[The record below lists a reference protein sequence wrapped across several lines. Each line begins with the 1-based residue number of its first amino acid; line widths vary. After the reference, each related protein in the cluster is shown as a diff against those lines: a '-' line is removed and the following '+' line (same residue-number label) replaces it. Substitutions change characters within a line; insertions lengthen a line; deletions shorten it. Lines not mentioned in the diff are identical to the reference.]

1 MTMKDNLKVF
11 GFEAL
16 YLLATVIAAGVSSI
30 VQLMGREYES
40 DYSSFIF
47 SGHNYTYNYFFYI
60 AGMVFFIGFMIA
72 GYIYFLSK
80 KMAGINWSG
89 LAEILVFAIIALLF
103 SVLMVVVILIFLIVI
118 SGYDNMCPEE
128 SFKLT
133 LFGWPAFCF
142 IFMVCIEIVAIK
154 RSVKEVKS

>member
-1 MTMKDNLKVF
+1 MKNNLKTF

-16 YLLATVIAAGVSSI
+16 YLLASVIVAGVSSI

-60 AGMVFFIGFMIA
+60 AGAVFFISFMIS
-72 GYIYFLSK
+72 GYKTFLSK

-103 SVLMVVVILIFLIVI
+103 SVLMVAVILIFLIVI

-128 SFKLT
+128 LFILT
-133 LFGWPAFCF
+133 LFGWPVFCF
-142 IFMVCIEIVAIK
+142 VFMVCVEIVAIK

>member
-1 MTMKDNLKVF
+1 MKENLKVF

-16 YLLATVIAAGVSSI
+16 YLLATVIVAGLSSSI
-30 VQLMGREYES
+30 QLIGREYES

-47 SGHNYTYNYFFYI
+47 SGHNYSYNAFYYIFGI
-60 AGMVFFIGFMIA
+60 AIFIGFMIA
-72 GYIYFLSK
+72 VYIRFLK
-80 KMAGINWSG
+80 AKMAGVNWSG
-89 LAEILVFAIIALLF
+89 LAPKVLFPSIALLF
-103 SVLMVVVILIFLIVI
+103 SILMIIVILMFLLVI

-128 SFKLT
+128 LFILT